1 MLAYI
6 IPVSIYLVVSG
17 LVWDPKRGQEI
28 ASAFDTRNAHD
39 LRHCTMNL
47 IDCVAHA
54 HGGGAWPL
62 LAFHVEEDTNDKA
75 GIPLYL
81 DMKPI

>member
-1 MLAYI
+1 MAPL
-6 IPVSIYLVVSG
+6 
-17 LVWDPKRGQEI
+17 KR
-28 ASAFDTRNAHD
+28 TAHD

-75 GIPLYL
+75 WTSLYL
-81 DMKPI
+81 DESKVVPEGWAVIVSRLTLLL

>member
-1 MLAYI
+1 MGGVKT
-6 IPVSIYLVVSG
+6 P
-17 LVWDPKRGQEI
+17 PKMVTSYMDAPSKR
-28 ASAFDTRNAHD
+28 TAHD

-75 GIPLYL
+75 WTSLYL
-81 DMKPI
+81 DERP

>member
-1 MLAYI
+1 MDG
-6 IPVSIYLVVSG
+6 P
-17 LVWDPKRGQEI
+17 PKR
-28 ASAFDTRNAHD
+28 TAHD

-75 GIPLYL
+75 WTSLYL
-81 DMKPI
+81 DERT